1 MQCDIRFTRY
11 DSIWQFVNWM
21 LHLDITHVWMLWHL
35 YEHGI
40 FNAKYIYFK
49 MLKFSEIIYFKLQKV
64 VKENIEYSWFFF
76 WKSKFK
82 NG

>member
-1 MQCDIRFTRY
+1 
-11 DSIWQFVNWM
+11 M

-64 VKENIEYSWFFF
+64 VKENIEYS
-76 WKSKFK
+76 
-82 NG
+82 